1 MASRVS
7 RFPTSDHCDGFR
19 FFNVHDRTIRGFRD
33 VWKWRRQA
41 NPVAWPAAVTDP
53 PQPPPLDR
61 VGDDEIAVTFVGH
74 ATFLVRIGRV
84 GVLTDPVFTPHAGPL
99 GRFGPRRVRPPAFT
113 IDQLADVRLVLVSHS
128 HYDHLQP
135 RSLRALERRFAPQF
149 VTGLGLGPFLG
160 SRGLKRV
167 IELDWWQ
174 RTEGP
179 GGTRI
184 TYVPAQHFSRRT
196 LRDTNRSLWGGFV
209 IEHGG
214 RSVYYAA
221 DSAYCPHFAEIG
233 RRFPSLDVALMP
245 IGAYE
250 PRWFMNIVH
259 IDPEE
264 AVRALHDVGAKH
276 AVAMHFG
283 TFQLTDEGIDE
294 PVETLRRELAKPENA
309 GLDFRVPAHGQTLRF

>member
-1 MASRVS
+1 M
-7 RFPTSDHCDGFR
+7 
-19 FFNVHDRTIRGFRD
+19 RGLRD
-33 VWKWRRQA
+33 VWRWRRQA
-41 NPVAWPAAVTDP
+41 NPVAWPREVSDP
-53 PQPPPLDR
+53 PRPLPPDR
-61 VGDDEIAVTFVGH
+61 TGDDAVAVTFIGH
-74 ATFLVRIGRV
+74 ATFLVRIGPV
-84 GVLTDPVFTPHAGPL
+84 GVLTDPVFTSHAGPL
-99 GRFGPRRVRPPAFT
+99 GRFGPRRVRPPAFS
-113 IDQLADVRLVLVSHS
+113 IEQLPDVRVVLVSHN

-135 RSLRALERRFAPQF
+135 ASLRAIERRFAPQF
-149 VTGLGLGPFLG
+149 VTGLGLVPYLE
-160 SRGLKRV
+160 SLGLKRV

-174 RTEGP
+174 RTEDS

-196 LRDTNRSLWGGFV
+196 IRDTNRSLWGGFV
-209 IEHGG
+209 VERRG

-221 DSAYCPHFAEIG
+221 DSAYCPHFTDIG

-259 IDPEE
+259 LNPEE
-264 AVRALHDVGAKH
+264 SVRALRDLGAKH

-294 PVETLRRELAKPENA
+294 PIEALKRELAKPANA
-309 GLDFRVPAHGQTLRF
+309 GLDFRVPAHGETLVY

>member
-1 MASRVS
+1 
-7 RFPTSDHCDGFR
+7 
-19 FFNVHDRTIRGFRD
+19 
-33 VWKWRRQA
+33 
-41 NPVAWPAAVTDP
+41 
-53 PQPPPLDR
+53 
-61 VGDDEIAVTFVGH
+61 
-74 ATFLVRIGRV
+74 V
-84 GVLTDPVFTPHAGPL
+84 GVLTDPVFTAHAGPF
-99 GRFGPRRVRPPAFT
+99 GRLGPRRVRPPAFA
-113 IDQLADVRLVLVSHS
+113 IDQLPQVSVVLVSHN

-149 VTGLGLGPFLG
+149 VTGLGLAGYLRA
-160 SRGLKRV
+160 RGLKRV

-179 GGTRI
+179 GGIRV
-184 TYVPAQHFSRRT
+184 TYVPAQHFSRRG

-214 RSVYYAA
+214 RSVYYAS
-221 DSAYCPHFAEIG
+221 DSAYCPHFAEIAQ
-233 RRFPSLDVALMP
+233 RFPSLDVALMP

-259 IDPEE
+259 VNPEE
-264 AVRALHDVGAKH
+264 SVRAFRELGARS

-294 PVETLRRELAKPENA
+294 PVEALNRELAKPENA
-309 GLDFRVPAHGQTLRF
+309 ALDFRVPGHGATLRF

>member
-1 MASRVS
+1 V
-7 RFPTSDHCDGFR
+7 
-19 FFNVHDRTIRGFRD
+19 N
-33 VWKWRRQA
+33 
-41 NPVAWPAAVTDP
+41 DP
-53 PQPPPLDR
+53 PQPRPPER
-61 VGDDEIAVTFVGH
+61 VGEDEIAVTFIGH
-74 ATFLVRIGRV
+74 ATFLVRMGTIGL
-84 GVLTDPVFTPHAGPL
+84 LTDPVFTSHAGPF
-99 GRFGPRRVRPPAFT
+99 GRFGPPRVRPPAFGL
-113 IDQLADVRLVLVSHS
+113 DQLSDVRVVLLSHN

-135 RSLRALERRFAPQF
+135 RSLRALEQRFAPQF
-149 VTGLGLGPFLG
+149 VTGLGLAPHLR
-160 SRGLKRV
+160 SLGLKRV

-174 RTEGP
+174 RTEGS
-179 GGTRI
+179 GTRI
-184 TYVPAQHFSRRT
+184 TYVPAQHFSRRR

-221 DSAYCPHFAEIG
+221 DSAYCPHFTEIG

-259 IDPEE
+259 VNPEE
-264 AVRALHDVGAKH
+264 SVRALHDLGAKG

-294 PVETLRRELAKPENA
+294 PIDALNRELAKPENA
-309 GLDFRVPAHGQTLRF
+309 GIDFRVPAHGETLVY

>member
-1 MASRVS
+1 M
-7 RFPTSDHCDGFR
+7 
-19 FFNVHDRTIRGFRD
+19 RGLRD
-33 VWKWRRQA
+33 VWRWRQQARPAPWPLVVSDPRQPA
-41 NPVAWPAAVTDP
+41 PPSRVAD
-53 PQPPPLDR
+53 
-61 VGDDEIAVTFVGH
+61 GEIAVTFLGH
-74 ATFLVRIGRV
+74 ATFLVRFGSV
-84 GVLTDPVFTPHAGPL
+84 GILTDPVFTPHAGPL
-99 GRFGPRRVRPPAFT
+99 GRLGPRRVRPPAFA
-113 IDQLADVRLVLVSHS
+113 IEELPDVRVVLVSHN

-135 RSLRALERRFAPQF
+135 RSLRALEKRFAPQF
-149 VTGLGLGPFLG
+149 VTGLGLGPFLRA
-160 SRGLKRV
+160 RGLKRA

-184 TYVPAQHFSRRT
+184 TYVPAQHFSRRG

-233 RRFPSLDVALMP
+233 RKFPALDVALMP

-250 PRWFMNIVH
+250 PRWFMQIVH
-259 IDPEE
+259 VNPAES
-264 AVRALHDVGAKH
+264 VRAFRDLGAKH

-294 PVETLRRELAKPENA
+294 PVAALRKELVKPENA
-309 GLDFRVPAHGQTLRF
+309 GLAFHVPAHGETLRYRRADAGGHDHRGED